1 MKNLKKLTRKD
12 LVFISGGDT
21 PFAFCDA
28 DGNCP
33 PGFPSGGGNSYCS
46 NGICYRT
53 SPGGGGPGGGCFE
66 PQHLCESW
74 ETGCG
79 CVYM

>member
-12 LVFISGGDT
+12 LVLIGGGDT
-21 PFAFCDA
+21 AYGFCDES
-28 DGNCP
+28 GYCP
-33 PGFPSGGGNSYCS
+33 PTFPSSASTYCI

-53 SPGGGGPGGGCFE
+53 TSGGGPGTGCHE
-66 PQHLCESW
+66 PQRFCQEW

-79 CVYM
+79 CVY

>member
-12 LVFISGGDT
+12 LELINGGDT
-21 PFAFCDA
+21 AYAICDA
-28 DGNCP
+28 DGYCP
-33 PGFPSGGGNSYCS
+33 PGFPANSSTYCS

-53 SPGGGGPGGGCFE
+53 TPGGGGSGGGGCHE
-66 PQHLCESW
+66 PQRFCQEW

-79 CVYM
+79 CVY